1 MEKEANV
8 EKSKKGS
15 RGFLIAVL
23 AAVVLSVAVIVGIGV
38 LIDRDEKR
46 REEETKNKKIED
58 LTIKSM
64 DGKVTLTLSQCVYE
78 GDAMRNGES
87 RSGVQYKNAACD
99 SADLFYSKVI
109 ADCPYYYGAFQREG
123 VFVPAAETKS
133 MPAGAVLFF
142 KDNRCFAMSFSD
154 TSKVNYEKYYIEFC
168 ETVLKVH
175 LADGG
180 NAFLT
185 FPVDSR
191 RQQELYVSGIMTIRY
206 EETIGINRFENLVQ
220 FYSGLDETQCFIDED
235 GATIYVRLFRAGEN
249 NTYDVAKLQPS
260 EIGIAISFC
269 TVNEVRAQFADAFGG
284 K

>member
-1 MEKEANV
+1 MEQEANV

-23 AAVVLSVAVIVGIGV
+23 IAVVLSVAVIVVIGV

-58 LTIKSM
+58 LTIKSI
-64 DGKVTLTLSQCVYE
+64 DGKVTLTFPGCVYE
-78 GDAMRNGES
+78 GVARKWGEY
-87 RSGVQYKNAACD
+87 RDGVQYKNAACD
-99 SADLFYSKVI
+99 SRETFYKNVI
-109 ADCPYYYGAFQREG
+109 AASPYFYGAFQREG
-123 VFVPAAETKS
+123 VFIPAAEVTG
-133 MPAGAVLFF
+133 MPGGAILFF

-168 ETVLKVH
+168 ETVLKVN

-185 FPVDSR
+185 FPVDYHLDREIS
-191 RQQELYVSGIMTIRY
+191 VSGSASISY
-206 EETIGINRFENLVQ
+206 SETIGINRFENLVQ
-220 FYSGLDETQCFIDED
+220 FYSGLDESQCFIDE
-235 GATIYVRLFRAGEN
+235 AEKTIYVKLFRAGEN
-249 NTYDVAKLQPS
+249 NTDAVA
-260 EIGIAISFC
+260 EIRAFEKRIDISFC